1 MPIRDSK
8 IGKNTKIW
16 HPALVNLYCCKIGTH
31 CNIAAFVEIGATV
44 EIGNRCR
51 IQAFV
56 FIPPGITIGNDVFLG
71 PHVCFMND
79 KNPPTPVAQSKMAKI
94 QKTMIE
100 DKVVIGAG
108 ALIMPGVTIYKGAF
122 IGAGAVITKD
132 VKAGETVIGNP
143 GRVMNNAT

>member
-1 MPIRDSK
+1 
-8 IGKNTKIW
+8 
-16 HPALVNLYCCKIGTH
+16 
-31 CNIAAFVEIGATV
+31 
-44 EIGNRCR
+44 
-51 IQAFV
+51 
-56 FIPPGITIGNDVFLG
+56 
-71 PHVCFMND
+71 MND